1 MIFLSLQNAVCCED
15 HLHCCPSGYTCDV
28 KDGRCNKGDVSLPFY
43 KKIAA
48 TPKINKENV
57 GTECP
62 GGGAECPTGT
72 TCCQLASGEYGC
84 CP

>member
-1 MIFLSLQNAVCCED
+1 M
-15 HLHCCPSGYTCDV
+15 HCCPSGYTCDV

-57 GTECP
+57 GTVCP
-62 GGGAECPTGT
+62 GGGAECPTGKI
-72 TCCQLASGEYGC
+72 LRLILNFNF
-84 CP
+84 

>member
-1 MIFLSLQNAVCCED
+1 M
-15 HLHCCPSGYTCDV
+15 
-28 KDGRCNKGDVSLPFY
+28 SLPFY

-62 GGGAECPTGT
+62 GGGAECPTGII
-72 TCCQLASGEYGC
+72 LKLFLNLWFLFYLL
-84 CP
+84 